1 MSASYASTLLPVF
14 AFLFLV
20 ILMGVTVLFVMVGTS
35 VLATVRHL
43 SQPAAKERSSSNRRT
58 APSRLPRPDMTDVN
72 DPALAWR
79 HFLDQ
84 DNASLH

>member
-1 MSASYASTLLPVF
+1 MSAAYASTLLPVF
-14 AFLFLV
+14 AVLFLV
-20 ILMGVTVLFVMVGTS
+20 ILMGVTVLFMLVGTS

-43 SQPAAKERSSSNRRT
+43 GQPAAKDRPSSTRRT
-58 APSRLPRPDMTDVN
+58 ASSRFPRPDMTDVN

-84 DNASLH
+84 DQPSVH

>member
-1 MSASYASTLLPVF
+1 MSAAFAPTLLPVF

-43 SQPAAKERSSSNRRT
+43 SQPVAKDHPSSTRRT
-58 APSRLPRPDMTDVN
+58 ASSRLPRPDMTDVN

>member
-1 MSASYASTLLPVF
+1 MSATFAPTLLPVF

-43 SQPAAKERSSSNRRT
+43 SQPSAKERPSTTRRT
-58 APSRLPRPDMTDVN
+58 ASSRLPRPDMTDVN
-72 DPALAWR
+72 DPSLAWR